1 MITATRGHLRSD
13 PFKASI
19 SKLVNA
25 IGLETKVAYN
35 VMRLAKELEK
45 TLVELQKDW
54 IQLVSK
60 YVQVDGTQ
68 WKLNEEKTDFAYLD
82 GIDAKEAKDAISAY
96 MEQKVEIDR
105 EPLKLEDLEAAML
118 SPSDLS
124 VLEPLL
130 TFTEV

>member
-25 IGLETKVAYN
+25 SDLETKVAYN

-45 TLVELQKDW
+45 SLVELQKEW
-54 IQLVSK
+54 VQLVGK
-60 YVQVDGTQ
+60 YVQSEGAQ
-68 WKLNEEKTDFAYLD
+68 WKLNEEKTDFAYLEGVD
-82 GIDAKEAKDAISAY
+82 VEEAKKAIISY
-96 MEQKVEIDR
+96 METKVEIDR
-105 EPLKLEDLEAAML
+105 EPIKLADLEGAKL
-118 SPSDLS
+118 SASDIS

-130 TFTEV
+130 AVEEV